1 MAKRWV
7 VTARDIF
14 VGTDIIRAFNKIHV
28 EEDRAAYL
36 VAEGFA
42 VYDDLEGGGIGKD
55 AVKALYSLAVQAG
68 FSGRFEDFQ
77 GVLKGGAAGG
87 EAYRD
92 FQEGYYSVE
101 DLQRFN
107 ADSPLINGKFITIPW
122 PKSFSTRP
130 MVHITADVVSKS
142 ARVVYIQN
150 ITETGFDL
158 ACNYAADLKGVWYRA
173 YVK

>member
-28 EEDRAAYL
+28 EEARAAYL

-42 VYDDLEGGGIGKD
+42 VYDDLESGGIGKD

-68 FSGRFEDFQ
+68 FSGGFEDFQ

-92 FQEGYYSVE
+92 FQEGYYSAE
-101 DLQRFN
+101 DLKRFN
-107 ADSPLINGKFITIPW
+107 GDSLLSNGAFVTIPF
-122 PKSFSTRP
+122 PKSFQSRP
-130 MVHITADVVSKS
+130 MVQVTADVVSKS
-142 ARVVYIQN
+142 VRTVYVQN